1 MERHSG
7 VFIVDFEQVDV
18 SWEGSSVTC
27 VRWLLALMLL
37 SLYMM
42 AKIYQTLF
50 WLLLSALN
58 LIFSEHYQLIHLFW
72 SRISVESAKLL
83 EKVFKIT
90 DRSPFGCWWLVTYQ
104 YFYKVQWPSG

>member
-1 MERHSG
+1 MEHHSG

-27 VRWLLALMLL
+27 VRLLLALMLL

-50 WLLLSALN
+50 
-58 LIFSEHYQLIHLFW
+58 
-72 SRISVESAKLL
+72 
-83 EKVFKIT
+83 
-90 DRSPFGCWWLVTYQ
+90 
-104 YFYKVQWPSG
+104 

>member
-58 LIFSEHYQLIHLFW
+58 LFF
-72 SRISVESAKLL
+72 
-83 EKVFKIT
+83 
-90 DRSPFGCWWLVTYQ
+90 
-104 YFYKVQWPSG
+104 